1 MKKHVASA
9 LLLLSLAAAGTAY
22 AAPAPQITGTTAVVF
37 DNTGTTTAISH
48 VFGSSDA
55 GKTFSESFTF
65 NYGSLFDV
73 TTGVMSTSLRSSS
86 ALELTSFTLTG
97 NGNTYYG
104 VKTTAGGIQT
114 YAIDASGLTAGNYT
128 LTVGG
133 KVIGSA
139 GSFAGTLNVAAV
151 PEASTTAMMLGGLA
165 LVGFAAVRRRRKD
178 GVKLSHGGMA
188 LA

>member
-1 MKKHVASA
+1 MKKLVASA
-9 LLLLSLAAAGTAY
+9 LITLSLAAAGSAY
-22 AAPAPQITGTTAVVF
+22 AAPAPITGTTAVTF

-48 VFGSSDA
+48 VFGSADA
-55 GKTFSESFTF
+55 GKSFLESYTF
-65 NYGSLFDV
+65 NYSNLFDLSS
-73 TTGVMSTSLRSSS
+73 GVISTSLRSNSQ
-86 ALELTSFTLTG
+86 LELTSFTLSG

-104 VKTTAGGIQT
+104 VKTSTGGFQT
-114 YAIDASGLTAGNYT
+114 YTLDVANLAAGNYT

-133 KVIGSA
+133 NVLGSS

-178 GVKLSHGGMA
+178 GVKLAQGGMA

>member
-1 MKKHVASA
+1 MKKLVASA
-9 LLLLSLAAAGTAY
+9 LLTLSLAAVGTAY
-22 AAPAPQITGTTAVVF
+22 AAPAPVTGSTPITF

-55 GKTFSESFTF
+55 GKSFLESYTFSYS
-65 NYGSLFDV
+65 NLFDL
-73 TTGVMSTSLRSSS
+73 TSGVISTSLRANSQ
-86 ALELTSFTLTG
+86 LELTSFTLTG

-104 VKTTAGGIQT
+104 VKTTAGGFQT
-114 YAIDASGLTAGNYT
+114 YSLDASNLAAGNYT

-133 KVIGSA
+133 NVLGSS
-139 GSFAGTLNVAAV
+139 GSFAGTLNVAPV
-151 PEASTTAMMLGGLA
+151 PEASTMAMMLGGLA

-178 GVKLSHGGMA
+178 GVRLAQGGMA